1 MSSNLSVDTSTDLQL
16 RAIIPLHLSD
26 FVEIE
31 IPSDKLIS
39 EDEDNFCPDF
49 NLLAGFIIPA
59 ARKWAAF
66 QRNTD
71 VLHAARNQT
80 AEEKLVEPL

>member
-26 FVEIE
+26 FVEI
-31 IPSDKLIS
+31 PSDKLIS
-39 EDEDNFCPDF
+39 EDEDNFCPDC